1 MKPPNISHSF
11 LSIYN
16 ALWFIAS
23 PIINAI
29 SSHLSSAPGKSKKAH
44 LKARLGA
51 GVDQL
56 PTFAP
61 KGIWIHALSA
71 GEVLSALP
79 LARTLIAIRHNIA
92 SSKPIVMSTST
103 ASGYKILKSS
113 GLGLDGVFIA
123 PLDAPWL
130 MKNLVN
136 RLDPSIFILIEG
148 DVWPNLLFSLKER
161 KAKCFLVNARM
172 SPSSFRRYRMLAKFG
187 GNVFS
192 MFDAVF
198 VASPEMIEFY
208 SEFLP
213 PLKLFFFGNIKWDA
227 VREKKISDDKLS
239 ELRKEIGVDPSRPIW
254 IAGSVHRGEEDV
266 ILKTHRKI
274 IEHVPG
280 TVLILAPRK
289 IPDDVEWFVN
299 ACQKYGF
306 QLSRRSAREKITDST
321 TVYLVDTLGEL
332 MNFYGIAHVA
342 FVGGSFVPK
351 GGHNLLEPAIY
362 GIPVYW
368 GPYVFNFKDI
378 AAFIESTS
386 KGAEVS
392 NQKALEDFLLRHL
405 ISFPDFAVKDGAIW
419 QDSENISWNDSP
431 TLDVLSTIFSIASNL

>member
-1 MKPPNISHSF
+1 MKPLTISYNF

-16 ALWFIAS
+16 AIWFIAS
-23 PIINAI
+23 PIISVI
-29 SSHLSSAPGKSKKAH
+29 SSHLSSTSGESKKTH
-44 LKARLGA
+44 LKARMEA
-51 GVDQL
+51 FIDQL
-56 PTFAP
+56 PTLAP
-61 KGIWIHALSA
+61 KGIWIHALSV

-79 LARTLIAIRHNIA
+79 LVRTLTIIRHNIG
-92 SSKPIVMSTST
+92 SSKPIVMSTAT

-113 GLGLDGVFIA
+113 GLELDGIFIA
-123 PLDAPWL
+123 PLDAPRL

-148 DVWPNLLFSLKER
+148 DVWPNLLFSLKSH

-172 SPSSFRRYRMLAKFG
+172 SPSSFRRYRLLAKFG

-198 VASPEMIEFY
+198 VASPETIEFY
-208 SEFLP
+208 REFLP
-213 PLKLFFFGNIKWDA
+213 PSKLFFLGNIKWDA
-227 VREKKISDDKLS
+227 VREKKISYDKLS
-239 ELRKEIGVDPSRPIW
+239 QFRKEIGVDPSRPVW

-266 ILKTHRKI
+266 ILKAHRKV
-274 IEHVPG
+274 IEHVAN

-299 ACQKYGF
+299 ACQKSGF

-362 GIPVYW
+362 GIPVCW
-368 GPYVFNFKDI
+368 GPYVFNFRDI
-378 AAFIESTS
+378 ASFIESTG
-386 KGAEVS
+386 KGMEVS
-392 NQKALEDFLLRHL
+392 NQKALEDFLLRYL
-405 ISFPDFAVKDGAIW
+405 IYFRDFAVKDGAIW
-419 QDSENISWNDSP
+419 QDSEKVRWNNSP
-431 TLDVLSTIFSIASNL
+431 TLDVLFKIFSIASNL